1 MEVCQGGKP
10 PVRCLLCCVT
20 PPVAPP
26 VYPPSSSNLMSLAAC
41 IPSSFRFF
49 SICLL
54 RARLAR
60 SSALMAQPMMM
71 ACRGGRSSLLEPGPW
86 DQHGGT
92 VDTVLTPLVAPRL
105 LLRSYVLLSCRTLSH
120 YGANTRWP
128 TLDLPEEAAGPR
140 VLRPSLSARPTQ
152 PQPGEISQP
161 SPGGCWQAGVGGAR
175 GETGKEL

>member
-1 MEVCQGGKP
+1 MLCHLSLP
-10 PVRCLLCCVT
+10 PHHYYT
-20 PPVAPP
+20 PLHS
-26 VYPPSSSNLMSLAAC
+26 PSSSNLMSLAAC

-105 LLRSYVLLSCRTLSH
+105 LLRSYVLVCCRTLSH

-140 VLRPSLSARPTQ
+140 VLRPSLRPADTASTRGHQ
-152 PQPGEISQP
+152 GGHSQP
-161 SPGGCWQAGVGGAR
+161 PGPAGGRAGDGGGGVSCVR
-175 GETGKEL
+175 GRGL